1 MTPMTQSPF
10 LYKVIGGEM
19 RLRLMASFYQ
29 SVDSMRNK
37 AGCPL
42 SI

>member
-1 MTPMTQSPF
+1 MAPMTQSPL
-10 LYKVIGGEM
+10 LYKVIGGKA

-29 SVDSMRNK
+29 SVDWMRNK
-37 AGCPL
+37 AGCPR